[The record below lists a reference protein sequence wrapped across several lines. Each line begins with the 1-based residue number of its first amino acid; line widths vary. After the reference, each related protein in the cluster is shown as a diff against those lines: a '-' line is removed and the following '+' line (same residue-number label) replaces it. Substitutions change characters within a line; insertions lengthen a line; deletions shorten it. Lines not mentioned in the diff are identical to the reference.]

1 VLGPIVDGPDDMPRG
16 NAHSFSLSPGTEIT
30 IHKNEWANYQRQ
42 RLEEATKTRRQVLI
56 VLFDRER
63 ALFLAVSG
71 RRVETLMKLKGD
83 VSKKGL
89 DEQTKSTF
97 YQDIVK
103 HTQEYWT
110 RLKPAGIV
118 YASPAFWHE
127 YVKKQLPAELK
138 KHIVFTTISDVD
150 RTAVHELVK
159 RPELQSVLKDNRAT
173 MELGYVDEIHA
184 ALAHDKLAYGDKDVV
199 EAIANGNIKGVYVTE
214 TRIRKARDEEKF
226 VELEKAMKAAE
237 KAGGAVHIISSD
249 EACRKLDGLG
259 GFVALQRW

>member
-1 VLGPIVDGPDDMPRG
+1 MRITKQDMKHGIIRLQLENPDDLWDIQSILEPGDEVRSSTERKIKLGGSDEKSRVIKKRVTLTIRAEKIDFSGEEVKVLGPIVDGPDDMPRG

-30 IHKNEWANYQRQ
+30 IKKAEWANYQRQ

-71 RRVETLMKLKGD
+71 RRVETLMKLKGN

-110 RLKPAGIV
+110 
-118 YASPAFWHE
+118 
-127 YVKKQLPAELK
+127 
-138 KHIVFTTISDVD
+138 
-150 RTAVHELVK
+150 
-159 RPELQSVLKDNRAT
+159 
-173 MELGYVDEIHA
+173 
-184 ALAHDKLAYGDKDVV
+184 
-199 EAIANGNIKGVYVTE
+199 
-214 TRIRKARDEEKF
+214 
-226 VELEKAMKAAE
+226 
-237 KAGGAVHIISSD
+237 
-249 EACRKLDGLG
+249 
-259 GFVALQRW
+259 